1 MKKAEIQAAD
11 GRRATPAAR
20 RVRALCQVAMG
31 AAVMAVC
38 AFITVPFSAVPF
50 TMQTFGVFLILLLLG
65 GKKGTA
71 AVAVYLALG
80 AAGAPVFSGFRGGFS
95 VLVGPTGGYLWGFL
109 ALALLYLTFE
119 KLCARRVLI
128 ESFLLIGGLLLCYA
142 AGTLWFLHLTG
153 RTAGE
158 ALLLCVVPYVLPDLL
173 KLYLACFVAFRV
185 RRAFPAAR

>member
-1 MKKAEIQAAD
+1 MKKAEIRAAD

-20 RVRALCQVAMG
+20 RVRALCQVAMA

-109 ALALLYLTFE
+109 AVALLYLAFE

-128 ESFLLIGGLLLCYA
+128 ESLLLIGGLALCYA
-142 AGTLWFLHLTG
+142 CGTLWFLHLTG

-158 ALLLCVVPYVLPDLL
+158 ALLLCLIVRTQEHVFGTLKNYILPMIISG
-173 KLYLACFVAFRV
+173 R
-185 RRAFPAAR
+185 